1 MKVGLIFGGRS
12 VEHQVSIRSARTVAA
27 ALEEAGHV
35 VIPIGIAQDGCWLP
49 PSAAERALRGEIDF
63 LESQGRAIAPSLG
76 VLLDAAGE
84 LEVVFPLVH
93 GTWGEDGSLQG
104 LLEMADLA
112 YVGADVTASAVAM
125 DKLLTK
131 RLLQAAGIP
140 VVDYEVV
147 TRLDLIHDRIESLDR
162 VCRFGFPQFIKP
174 AVGGSS
180 VGVTKVE
187 DDSCVETSLALAL
200 AFDDAAIVER
210 AMTGRELECSVI
222 GYPNL
227 EASAVGEIRPG
238 REFYDYTDKYLED
251 DAELLVPAQLDPE
264 EEALIRGLAVRSFDA
279 IGGTGMA
286 RVDFFLDGD
295 TVRVNEINTLPG
307 FTSISMYPK
316 LWEAAG
322 VSLVDL
328 VGRLVDEGVA
338 RHHDRVAI
346 GREIKA
352 FLAGLQR

>member
-1 MKVGLIFGGRS
+1 MKIGLIFGGRS
-12 VEHQVSIRSARTVAA
+12 VEHQVSIRSARTVGA
-27 ALEEAGHV
+27 ALEEAGHE
-35 VIPIGIAQDGCWLP
+35 VISIGIARDGCWLS
-49 PSAAERALRGEIDF
+49 PSEASRAMRGEVDF
-63 LESQGRAIAPSLG
+63 LDAPGGAIAPS
-76 VLLDAAGE
+76 VRILLDADVDA
-84 LEVVFPLVH
+84 VFPLVH

-104 LLEMADLA
+104 LCEMAGLA

-131 RLLQAAGIP
+131 RLLEAVGIP
-140 VVDYEVV
+140 VVEYEVV
-147 TRLDLIHDRIESLDR
+147 TRLELENDRGESIDR
-162 VCRFGFPQFIKP
+162 VRRFGFPQFIKP

-180 VGVTKVE
+180 VGVSKLETEACVE
-187 DDSCVETSLALAL
+187 SSLELALRLDDS
-200 AFDDAAIVER
+200 AIVER

-222 GYPNL
+222 GYPHL

-238 REFYDYTDKYLED
+238 QEFYDYADKYLEE
-251 DAELLVPAQLDPE
+251 DAELLIPAELDPE
-264 EEALIRGLAVRSFDA
+264 EEALVRSLAVRSFEA

-295 TVRVNEINTLPG
+295 IARVNEINTLPG

-322 VSLVDL
+322 VPLVDL

-338 RHHDRVAI
+338 RHRDRVAI
-346 GREIKA
+346 DGEIKA
-352 FLAGLQR
+352 FLEGLER